1 MTESTKEG
9 VGSMIKAVIFDVDGT
24 LLDTEQIYMQAW
36 KDAAAELGYEI
47 ADELLRKTRAIN
59 VKEAARI
66 FETEIGNGFSYDKT
80 RTVRVR
86 IAEEIIHRESPIL
99 KPGVTELLTF
109 LQQKKIRLSVA
120 SSTNLKGT
128 QSHLSESNI
137 LAPFEVVVG
146 GDMVLNGKPHPDI
159 FLKAAELLQLLP
171 EECIVVE
178 DSPAGIRAAHAAG
191 MKAVLVPD
199 QAAITQ
205 EIIDLADVVLESL
218 LEMPAYIE
226 KLLKEVSHERI

>member
-1 MTESTKEG
+1 
-9 VGSMIKAVIFDVDGT
+9 MIKAVIFDVDGT
-24 LLDTEQIYMQAW
+24 LLDTERIYMQAW

-47 ADELLRKTRAIN
+47 TDELLRKTRAIN

-66 FETEIGNGFSYDKT
+66 FESEIGNGFSYDKT
-80 RTVRVR
+80 RAVRVR

-99 KPGVTELLTF
+99 KPGVTELLAF
-109 LQQKKIRLSVA
+109 LQRKDIRLSAA

-128 QSHLSESNI
+128 QAHLAESGI
-137 LAPFEVVVG
+137 LDPFEVVVG
-146 GDMVLNGKPHPDI
+146 GDMVTKGKPNPDI
-159 FLKAAELLQLLP
+159 FLKAAELLHLAPQ
-171 EECIVVE
+171 ECIVVE